1 MRHTQEYL
9 DTLSKQQRGEL
20 WIQSVLEKEPDYN
33 VQDLRDIWDQTENT
47 CETYEQEAD
56 KIKWMDDKLIRALNS
71 GYVEYNSW
79 DDLIADVEKLGEK
92 ILSDK
97 QKVISKT
104 A

>member
-1 MRHTQEYL
+1 MQHTQEYL

-56 KIKWMDDKLIRALNS
+56 KIKWMDDKLTRALNS
-71 GYVEYNSW
+71 GYVEYESL
-79 DDLIADVEKLGEK
+79 DALFDDVEKEALA
-92 ILSDK
+92 IIQK
-97 QKVISKT
+97 QQQ
-104 A
+104 